1 MTGHSFDHEA
11 LISGGQPHQQSFDE
25 ASVGGFQEEEDEQD
39 DSDTPVDEV
48 EDLKGRVVRVGVIP
62 PAHHEG
68 GALGKEEVIK
78 VIILFGR
85 AL

>member
-11 LISGGQPHQQSFDE
+11 LIRGGQPHQQSSDE
-25 ASVGGFQEEEDEQD
+25 ASVGGFQEEEEEQD
-39 DSDTPVDEV
+39 DPDTPVDEV
-48 EDLKGRVVRVGVIP
+48 EDFKGRVVRVGVIP

-68 GALGKEEVIK
+68 GALGKEEVI
-78 VIILFGR
+78 ILIGR